1 MPLAI
6 VACAVVGKLGACGVA
21 ARLGGF
27 SWREAFCVG
36 ALMNT
41 RELMELVIITIGRD
55 LGMIPDSVFCMLVLM
70 ALATTFM
77 TTPLVVHARHGS
89 ELEPFIESSGFC
101 DGEAKRLR
109 WTTNNNILQTTAG
122 RCKMMPD
129 FL

>member
-89 ELEPFIESSGFC
+89 ELEPFIESSGF
-101 DGEAKRLR
+101 LR
-109 WTTNNNILQTTAG
+109 WGGKAT
-122 RCKMMPD
+122 PVD
-129 FL
+129 DE